1 MKLYEYEGKM
11 LLEKAGIAIP
21 FGRVLQS
28 SAGSSDIVRNT
39 FNELSQFIDAF
50 AVKAQVLAGSRGK
63 AGGILFASSEQ
74 ELQDAVAKL
83 LGSELNGEVVEE
95 ILIERKLSIQD
106 EYYVGI
112 MFDTKLRSPVLI
124 ISKSGGIDIEETK
137 KTHPEQ
143 VITEPLDYLSAK
155 TYGLDPIQ
163 LSTLLMK
170 AGFDASLHDPLTHM
184 INKLFTC
191 FVQNDLK
198 MIEINPLVRTTKQS
212 LTTPVELVAADCV
225 AIMDDNAL
233 YRQTQWNFPQRIGV
247 RKQPTFIEQQ
257 ARSIDE
263 NDHRGVAGKTFIEF
277 DGDIAVLASGGG
289 CSITAMDALLS
300 YGAKPANYTE
310 YSGNPPIEKVE
321 KLTRVTL
328 SKPGLCGCWVVGG
341 VANFTDIKETLQGF
355 MNAVIDM
362 KPDYPILIRRGGPND
377 KEAFVMI
384 KDLAKKHKLDIT
396 CYDETM
402 PISESGKI
410 LVEKV
415 KAYKQKKGLIK

>member
-21 FGRVLQS
+21 FGRVLK
-28 SAGSSDIVRNT
+28 SSDAPAVRTT
-39 FNELSQFIDAF
+39 FSELSQLMDAF

-63 AGGILFASSEQ
+63 AGGILFATTQQ

-83 LGSELNGEVVEE
+83 LGSELKGEVVEE
-95 ILIERKLSIQD
+95 VLVERKLSIQD

-112 MFDTKLRSPVLI
+112 MFDTKIRAPVLI
-124 ISKSGGIDIEETK
+124 VSGQGGVDIEQTK
-137 KTHPEQ
+137 KDHPEQ
-143 VITEPLDYLSAK
+143 VITEPIDYLSAK
-155 TYGLDPIQ
+155 QYGLDPIQ
-163 LSTLLMK
+163 LSTLFMK
-170 AGFDASLHDPLTHM
+170 AGFDVSLHEHLTVL

-198 MIEINPLVRTTKQS
+198 LIEINPLVRTTKQS
-212 LTTPVELVAADCV
+212 LTTPVELVAVDCV
-225 AIMDDNAL
+225 AIMDDNAM
-233 YRQTQWNFPQRIGV
+233 YRQTAWNFPQRIGV
-247 RKQPTFIEQQ
+247 RKQPTPIEFA
-257 ARSIDE
+257 ARQIDE

-328 SKPGLCGCWVVGG
+328 SKSGLCGCWVVGG

-355 MNAVIDM
+355 MNALIDI

-384 KDLAKKHKLDIT
+384 KELAKKHKLDIT

-402 PISESGKI
+402 PVSGSGKI

-415 KAYKQKKGLIK
+415 KEYKKKKGLVT

>member
-11 LLEKAGIAIP
+11 LLDKAGIAIP
-21 FGRVLQS
+21 FGRVLKS
-28 SAGSSDIVRNT
+28 PDAPVVRTT
-39 FNELSQFIDAF
+39 FSELSQFIDAF

-63 AGGILFASSEQ
+63 AGGILFANTQQ

-83 LGSELNGEVVEE
+83 LGSELKGEAVEE
-95 ILIERKLSIQD
+95 VLVERKLSIQD

-112 MFDTKLRSPVLI
+112 MFDTKIRAPVLI
-124 ISKSGGIDIEETK
+124 LSKHGGIDIEETK
-137 KTHPEQ
+137 KKNPEQ
-143 VITEPLDYLSAK
+143 VITEPIDYLSAK
-155 TYGLDPIQ
+155 QYGLDPIQ
-163 LSTLLMK
+163 LSTLFMK
-170 AGFDASLHDPLTHM
+170 AGFDASLHEHLTLL
-184 INKLFTC
+184 INKLFLC
-191 FVQNDLK
+191 FLQNDLK
-198 MIEINPLVRTTKQS
+198 LIEINPLVRTTKQS

-225 AIMDDNAL
+225 AIMDDNAM
-233 YRQTQWNFPQRIGV
+233 YRQTAWKFPQRIGV
-247 RKQPTFIEQQ
+247 RKQPTPLEQQ

-300 YGAKPANYTE
+300 YGTKPANYTE

-321 KLTRVTL
+321 KLTKITL

-355 MNAVIDM
+355 MNAVIDI

-384 KDLAKKHKLDIT
+384 KELAKKHKLDIT

-402 PISESGKI
+402 PVSESGKI

-415 KAYKQKKGLIK
+415 NLYKKKKGLVK